1 MEEEGVPQK
10 KKKRIK
16 IDLKGIRRGDLQSW

>member
-1 MEEEGVPQK
+1 MLEKNIFTEIKNAPPQKKKKK

-16 IDLKGIRRGDLQSW
+16 KN